1 MRTLPYAVAL
11 LLAGCSLSEVAL
23 SPQQDTAG
31 PTPNYRKLIA
41 TSLVAIVGDHKRAHE
56 MRISGVRRVDSLM
69 GPAWLVCLRADAE
82 TKPLD
87 YAILI
92 QEERIVDSRTAARTD
107 QCQEQIYEP
116 FGAFVDSQR
125 AIR

>member
-1 MRTLPYAVAL
+1 MRILPFAVAL

-23 SPQQDTAG
+23 APQHDTAG
-31 PTPNYRKLIA
+31 PPPNYRKLIA
-41 TSLVAIVGDHKRAHE
+41 TGLAGIAGADKRAHA
-56 MRISGVRRVDSLM
+56 MQISRARRVDSLK
-69 GPAWLVCLRADAE
+69 GPAWLVCLRANAD

-107 QCQEQIYEP
+107 QCQDQTYEP
-116 FGAFVDSQR
+116 FGAFVESQR
-125 AIR
+125 AIQ